1 MGLGIIGGD
10 WRTFKCRELAEKG
23 VGRVFA
29 TDALITT
36 LMCATRSVYSWDII
50 VERQG
55 DFLFFDKRDGSN
67 LDLLTGRTPS
77 SQKGFSRDGIAL
89 PAVPP
94 PPLWRSDW
102 TLDVWSLLHTLP
114 PPPNLVLEFELSK
127 I

>member
-1 MGLGIIGGD
+1 MHSDLSKVLD
-10 WRTFKCRELAEKG
+10 RDLAKKG

-67 LDLLTGRTPS
+67 LDLLSGRH
-77 SQKGFSRDGIAL
+77 
-89 PAVPP
+89 
-94 PPLWRSDW
+94 
-102 TLDVWSLLHTLP
+102 LHH
-114 PPPNLVLEFELSK
+114 SK
-127 I
+127 